1 MPNRKILKIVDVMVF
16 AALVA
21 ITFWSFSDKAVA
33 AKIDAAVLPE
43 EINKGFYEVINSRL
57 TVEDED
63 SESTVSRYSFLKGA
77 LDGEIVTT
85 EDWKVL
91 SNSIVYQMQTDT
103 AVLDFQDG
111 TGMVVRQEDFP
122 TGVYGTLQ
130 GTEIVGDR
138 KVMDVSDY
146 SKVMT
151 IVKEDVAYEG
161 KPLKD
166 ISDFYSYLKA
176 LKGMEYT
183 VFIAIND
190 EGTASLNKK
199 LVELLNKLG
208 TKTNLSEVA
217 EDNVFDR
224 IYYGNSYYAVLSG
237 GEALDEKVSK
247 EKLTAS
253 GKLSGGTEYEIESAG
268 SYTGEPNTSIKIEG
282 EEYAVN
288 GRGMNFVVYDEK
300 SHEVVDRV
308 CFDTYDGLWCSR

>member
-1 MPNRKILKIVDVMVF
+1 MMVF
-16 AALVA
+16 AVLIAV
-21 ITFWSFSDKAVA
+21 TFWSFSDRAVA
-33 AKIDAAVLPE
+33 AKIDAQVLPE

-130 GTEIVGDR
+130 GTDIVGDR

-146 SKVMT
+146 SAVMK
-151 IVKEDVAYEG
+151 IVEEDAASEE

-166 ISDFYSYLKA
+166 ISDFYTYLKT
-176 LKGMEYT
+176 LNNTDYT
-183 VFIAIND
+183 VFIAVND

-208 TKTNLSEVA
+208 TKTDLSERA

-224 IYYGNSYYAVLSG
+224 IYYRNSYYAVLSK
-237 GEALDEKVSK
+237 GESLDEKVSK
-247 EKLTAS
+247 EKLAVS
-253 GKLSGGTEYEIESAG
+253 GKLSDGTEYEIESAG
-268 SYTGEPNTSIKIEG
+268 TNAGEPNASIKIEG

-308 CFDTYDGLWCSR
+308 CFDTCDGLWCHR